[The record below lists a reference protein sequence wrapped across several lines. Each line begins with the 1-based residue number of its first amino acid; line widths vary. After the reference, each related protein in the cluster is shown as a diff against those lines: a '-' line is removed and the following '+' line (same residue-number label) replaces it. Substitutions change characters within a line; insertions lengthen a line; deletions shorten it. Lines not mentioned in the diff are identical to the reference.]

1 MNRYIASIIIF
12 LLLIIGVFYVRD
24 VTDDV
29 TLEIIS
35 AIDDEIINAENEA
48 FDGTPILAAKK
59 IWDGR
64 RSFFSAVVP
73 HDKLDSVDAQFAV
86 CNSWASSDEIDEYRA
101 ALWNLR
107 AMIIVIRELDSP
119 SSDRII

>member
-1 MNRYIASIIIF
+1 MSRYIASIIIF
-12 LLLIIGVFYVRD
+12 SLLIIGVFYVRD

-29 TLEIIS
+29 TLKIIS
-35 AIDDEIINAENEA
+35 AIDDEIVNAENET

-64 RSFFSAVVP
+64 RSFFSAVAP

-86 CNSWASSDEIDEYRA
+86 CNSWASSDENDEYLA

-107 AMIIVIRELDSP
+107 AMIGVIRQLDSL
-119 SSDRII
+119 SFDRII

>member
-86 CNSWASSDEIDEYRA
+86 CNSWASSDENDEYLA

-107 AMIIVIRELDSP
+107 AMIGVIRQLDSL
-119 SSDRII
+119 SFDRVI

>member
-1 MNRYIASIIIF
+1 MSRYIASIIIF
-12 LLLIIGVFYVRD
+12 LLLIIGVLYVRD

-35 AIDDEIINAENEA
+35 AIDDEIINAENEIY
-48 FDGTPILAAKK
+48 DGSPVIEAKK
-59 IWDGR
+59 IWDDR

-73 HDKLDSVDAQFAV
+73 HDKLDSIDAQFAL

-107 AMIIVIRELDSP
+107 AMISVIFELDSP

>member
-1 MNRYIASIIIF
+1 MSRYIASIIIF
-12 LLLIIGVFYVRD
+12 LLLIIGVLYVRD

-35 AIDDEIINAENEA
+35 AIDNEIINAENEA
-48 FDGTPILAAKK
+48 FDGSPVIEAKK

-64 RSFFSAVVP
+64 RRFFSAVVP
-73 HDKLDSVDAQFAV
+73 HDKLDSIDAQFAI
-86 CNSWASSDEIDEYRA
+86 CNSWASSDENDEYRA

-107 AMIIVIRELDSP
+107 AMIIVIRQLDSL
-119 SSDRII
+119 SFDRII

>member
-1 MNRYIASIIIF
+1 MSRYIASIIIF
-12 LLLIIGVFYVRD
+12 LLLIIGVLYVRD

-29 TLEIIS
+29 TLQIIS

-48 FDGTPILAAKK
+48 FDGTPVLAAKK

-64 RSFFSAVVP
+64 RRFFSAVVP
-73 HDKLDSVDAQFAV
+73 HDKLDSIDAQFAI

-101 ALWNLR
+101 ALWDLR
-107 AMIIVIRELDSP
+107 AMIIVILELDSP

>member
-1 MNRYIASIIIF
+1 MSRYIASIIIF

-35 AIDDEIINAENEA
+35 AIDDEIINAENEIY
-48 FDGTPILAAKK
+48 DGSPVIEAKK
-59 IWDGR
+59 IWDDR

-73 HDKLDSVDAQFAV
+73 HDKLDSIDAQFAL

-107 AMIIVIRELDSP
+107 AMISVIFELDSP